1 MIKKYT
7 KKDGSTAY
15 MFVAYLGVD
24 PITGK
29 QKRTTRRGFKT
40 KREAT
45 LAEAKLQT
53 EIEENGFGVA
63 PKKMTFKE
71 VYKAWLPI
79 YESTVK
85 ESTLQIQINVI
96 EKHILPHF
104 ENMSVDKIT
113 THYYQ
118 TITNKWYTSYV
129 KFHNL
134 IGLTQ
139 RILEYAVTVLKLIKV
154 NPMVAVIRPKRK
166 RNLKDEV
173 YQAPYYDAEQLAHFL
188 RCVKAMNNPQE
199 YIMFRV
205 IAYTGI
211 RQGEMCGLRWS
222 DFDEL
227 NGTLSIRRT
236 VARGKDYK
244 KIIQTPKT
252 IAGERVIPL
261 DKQTIKD
268 LKEWRKIQREMM
280 LLHGYNTNSPEQYII
295 TNEFN
300 DFQYAAHPYAVL
312 KKVRKTYKIDPIT
325 VHGLRHTHVC
335 LLLEA
340 GVSVK
345 EVQDRMGHESTDMV
359 LEVYSHIN
367 KKKKKEIGNIFAE
380 HVSQNH

>member
-1 MIKKYT
+1 
-7 KKDGSTAY
+7 
-15 MFVAYLGVD
+15 
-24 PITGK
+24 
-29 QKRTTRRGFKT
+29 
-40 KREAT
+40 
-45 LAEAKLQT
+45 
-53 EIEENGFGVA
+53 
-63 PKKMTFKE
+63 
-71 VYKAWLPI
+71 
-79 YESTVK
+79 
-85 ESTLQIQINVI
+85 
-96 EKHILPHF
+96 
-104 ENMSVDKIT
+104 
-113 THYYQ
+113 
-118 TITNKWYTSYV
+118 
-129 KFHNL
+129 
-134 IGLTQ
+134 
-139 RILEYAVTVLKLIKV
+139 
-154 NPMVAVIRPKRK
+154 
-166 RNLKDEV
+166 
-173 YQAPYYDAEQLAHFL
+173 
-188 RCVKAMNNPQE
+188 MNNPQE

-244 KIIQTPKT
+244 RIIQTPKT

-295 TNEFN
+295 TNEYN
-300 DFQYAAHPYAVL
+300 EFQYSAYPYAVL
-312 KKVRKTYKIDPIT
+312 KKVRKNFDIDHIT
-325 VHGLRHTHVC
+325 VHGLRHTHVF

-340 GVSVK
+340 GVPVK